1 MGKLATMDQPE
12 KRAVADEQA
21 LVERL
26 RRGDEAAFVELL
38 DRHAA
43 SMLRLALV
51 YCPSRA
57 MAEEVVQDTW
67 LVVISG
73 LERFEGRS
81 SLKGWIF
88 GILSN
93 KARTRGVRELR
104 TVPFASLAGAED
116 INGASVDADRFLPV
130 DDEREPR
137 HWATPP
143 RRWED
148 SPERSL
154 ASAHTTQMVREAVDG
169 LRPTQ
174 RLVITMRDLEG
185 WEAHEV
191 CDALAISENHQRVL
205 LHRARVKVRAALERY
220 FHEDLHA

>member
-1 MGKLATMDQPE
+1 MDQPG
-12 KRAVADEQA
+12 KRAAAVERVI
-21 LVERL
+21 VERL
-26 RRGDEAAFVELL
+26 RRGDEAAFIELL

-57 MAEEVVQDTW
+57 VAEEVVQDTW
-67 LVVISG
+67 LVVISD

-88 GILSN
+88 GILAN
-93 KARTRGVRELR
+93 KARTRGTRERR
-104 TVPFASLAGAED
+104 TVPFASLAGAKEA
-116 INGASVDADRFLPV
+116 NGASVDADRFLSA

-137 HWATPP
+137 HWSTPP

-154 ASAHTTQMVREAVDG
+154 ASAHTTQLVREAVDG
-169 LRPTQ
+169 LEPTQ

-185 WEAHEV
+185 WQAREV

-205 LHRARVKVRAALERY
+205 LHRARAKVRAVLERHV
-220 FHEDLHA
+220 HEDLYA